1 MAERI
6 KVYNPQ
12 KFDVGVV
19 TFDRPMGLNIAP
31 GSFALLTED
40 DISYIA
46 SISTLFQRGY
56 LRVDKKEET
65 VMQAIGIDPETN
77 PAFIT
82 DEEIQ
87 KRLGGTPKKIG
98 EWLDTVKEPYI
109 LDRVYDIAV
118 KMNLTMS
125 KLKTLREHMP
135 ERTFVDEE

>member
-31 GSFALLTED
+31 GSFALLSED

-56 LRVDKKEET
+56 LRVDKKEEA

-98 EWLDTVKEPYI
+98 EWLETVKEPYI
-109 LDRVYDIAV
+109 LDRIYDNAV
-118 KMNLTMS
+118 KMNLTMG
-125 KLKTLREHMP
+125 KLKVLREHMP
-135 ERTFVDEE
+135 GRAFVDEE

>member
-6 KVYNPQ
+6 KVYNLQ

-19 TFDRPMGLNIAP
+19 TFDRPMGLNITP
-31 GSFALLTED
+31 GSFALLSED

-56 LRVDKKEET
+56 LRVDKKEEA

-82 DEEIQ
+82 DEDIQ
-87 KRLGGTPKKIG
+87 KKLGGTPKKIG

-109 LDRVYDIAV
+109 LDRIYDIAV
-118 KMNLTMS
+118 KMNLTMG
-125 KLKTLREHMP
+125 KLKVLREHMP